1 MTSEVHYKLMRLL
14 KERPE
19 LSQREIARLMNISV
33 GKVNYC
39 LQALVENGWVKVVP
53 AANRDGRPLHSY
65 VITPRG
71 FRRKAVLAAEF
82 LRIKTRQCELLRAE
96 IRQIRKEVNAMG
108 FDSAG
113 MAGLVST
120 TKRT

>member
-14 KERPE
+14 EERPE
-19 LSQREIARLMNISV
+19 LSQREIARLMDISV

-53 AANRDGRPLHSY
+53 AANRDGRLLHSY

-71 FRRKAVLAAEF
+71 SRRKAALAAEF

-96 IRQIRKEVNAMG
+96 IRQIRKEVSAMG

-113 MAGLVST
+113 AAGLVST

>member
-1 MTSEVHYKLMRLL
+1 MISEVHYKLMRLL
-14 KERPE
+14 EERPE

-53 AANRDGRPLHSY
+53 PVNRDGRLLHSY

-71 FRRKAVLAAEF
+71 SRRKAALAAEF
-82 LRIKTRQCELLRAE
+82 LRIKTRQYELLRAE
-96 IRQIRKEVNAMG
+96 IRQIRKEVSAMG

-113 MAGLVST
+113 AAGLVST